1 MNIINIK
8 IKIQLKILISGFV
21 LFGLF
26 LISNTQAGDHPY
38 SKFEYD
44 PQKGIGYFDLV
55 VSLDWNP
62 SQAERDGKLKNAF
75 ETYAKTVYDATE
87 GNHKLRKIYVYLED
101 AEKSSCDIYIQNKAG
116 RAHAYIN
123 SFGKGGL
130 RKIFGTRINMF
141 MSNMYG
147 SERTGWEIG
156 VTLAHEFGHY
166 VFGLFDEY
174 AESSDELTPPWLP
187 HTHDEGCSSIM
198 NSQYN
203 FQDFCYDENHT
214 LVNAQHRMHK
224 ASCWSTLVRDSKNDP
239 WSILYIFYPRR
250 TKYEGLEYPSEGT
263 DTQTGGDDVLEVK
276 YMEESSAQVVLII
289 DRSGSMG
296 WYQKI
301 EQAKA
306 AAKQFVDLLQ
316 IGDKLAVVSYSSYV
330 TTTWS
335 MSEITGPP
343 PQTNIKAAIEALY
356 ASGST
361 AMGDA
366 MRTALNILIN
376 QADPNIRR
384 SAILLSN
391 GLHNYGWEHPNN
403 VVPDYTSEGI
413 PIYTIALGSDADK
426 TLMQQIAN
434 QTGGS
439 YYFSPSASELQEI
452 YAAVTQ
458 QTTATEQLMKTFSE
472 TLALGETVGHLI
484 AVDSTVENI
493 TFLVSWDSG
502 DTIML
507 ELVTPDGQVISPTNV
522 DIFPNVSYA
531 AESTYALYRV
541 QTPNIGNWTFQ
552 ITATNITNTGAIAG
566 QVQAV
571 ADIHFSIS
579 VESDT
584 VSYPT
589 PIGITAALRKNLNIA
604 SASVTAKVSAPDGSE
619 IILALQDNG
628 ESPDFT
634 ADDGIYSGLFSDYTL
649 DGEYEI
655 VVTATNPNLE
665 AAETDKGLL
674 EQGEHTIWIPIGEQF
689 LRSDKIKVIVG
700 GVMIDD
706 HEDTFGEA
714 TYIPADNTP
723 VWGRIEQSGDV
734 DFFKFNAVANKMY
747 TIRTSQLISPM
758 DTFITLYD
766 EDGTTV
772 IKKDDNNGGG
782 ASSMIIWRAPADGTY
797 YVKVEHASLDIGIY
811 QLTVGLTQEWEII
824 YAPLNF
830 TGEKVLNRSL
840 YQAEYINVL
849 KWEANPN
856 NENKDIV
863 KYRIYQKVDNT
874 QSLLIELGAD
884 QFKYWHRKVEK
895 NKRYTY
901 ALVAVNNENKEGET
915 AYITIQ

>member
-26 LISNTQAGDHPY
+26 LVSNTQAGDHPY

-75 ETYAKTVYDATE
+75 ENYAKTVYDATE

-116 RAHAYIN
+116 RAHAYFN

-141 MSNMYG
+141 MSNIYG
-147 SERTGWEIG
+147 GERTGWEIG

-174 AESSDELTPPWLP
+174 AESSDVLTLPWLP

-198 NSQYN
+198 HSKD

-250 TKYEGLEYPSEGT
+250 TKYDGLVYPSEGT
-263 DTQTGGDDVLEVK
+263 YTQPGGDDELEIIYV
-276 YMEESSAQVVLII
+276 EESRSQVVLII
-289 DRSGSMG
+289 DSSGSMG

-301 EQAKA
+301 ELAKA

-316 IGDKLAVVSYSSYV
+316 IGDKLAVVSYRSYV
-330 TTTWS
+330 TTNWS

-356 ASGST
+356 ASGTT

-376 QADPNIRR
+376 QADPYIRR
-384 SAILLSN
+384 GAILLSN
-391 GLHNYGWEHPNN
+391 GLHNYGREHPNN
-403 VVPDYTSEGI
+403 VVPDYISEGI
-413 PIYTIALGSDADK
+413 PIYTIALGSDANK

-439 YYFSPSASELQEI
+439 YYFAPGASDLQEI
-452 YAAVTQ
+452 YAAITQ
-458 QTTATEQLMKTFSE
+458 QTTATEQLVETFSE
-472 TLALGETVGHLI
+472 TLALNESVGHVI
-484 AVDSTVENI
+484 VVDSTVEDI

-502 DTIML
+502 DTMLL
-507 ELVTPDGQVISPTNV
+507 ELVTPSGQVISPTNV
-522 DIFPNVSYA
+522 GIFPNVSYA

-541 QTPNIGNWTFQ
+541 QTPDIGNWTLQ
-552 ITATNITNTGAIAG
+552 ITATNITNTGAVAG
-566 QVQAV
+566 QVQAE

-584 VSYPT
+584 ISYPT
-589 PIGITAALRKNLNIA
+589 PIGIAGALRKNLNIA
-604 SASVTAKVSAPDGSE
+604 SASVIAEISTPDGSE
-619 IILALQDNG
+619 IILDLHDNG
-628 ESPDFT
+628 ESPDFA
-634 ADDGIYSGLFSDYTL
+634 ADDGIYSGLYSDYTL

-665 AAETDKGLL
+665 AAEMDKGLL
-674 EQGEHTIWIPIGEQF
+674 EQGEHTMWIPIGEQF
-689 LRSDKIKVIVG
+689 LRSDKIKVNVS
-700 GVMIDD
+700 GVMMDD
-706 HEDTFGEA
+706 HGDTFGEA

-723 VWGRIEQSGDV
+723 VWGKIEESGDI
-734 DFFKFNAVANKMY
+734 DFFKFDAVANKML
-747 TIRTSQLISPM
+747 TLRTSQLIPPM

-772 IKKDDNNGGG
+772 IEKDDNNGGG
-782 ASSMIIWRAPADGTY
+782 VSSMIIWRAPHEGTY
-797 YVKVEHASLDIGIY
+797 YIKVEHASLDTGGY
-811 QLTVGLTQEWEII
+811 HLTEGLTQEYEII
-824 YAPLNF
+824 YPPLNF

-856 NENKDIV
+856 NENKNIV
-863 KYRIYQKVDNT
+863 KYRIYQKVENT
-874 QSLLIELGAD
+874 QSLMIELD
-884 QFKYWHRKVEK
+884 VNQFEYWHRKVEK
-895 NKRYTY
+895 DKEYTY
-901 ALVAVNNENKEGET
+901 ALVAVNNENKEGEV